1 MATRRIRDE
10 QELRALARLAAPLQ
24 ARPETHVIYVGTDVE
39 AIVAELRETTW
50 QEVGVVAVDGDD
62 TIGWLVGDVDAD
74 MGRVWWHGP
83 FVAAAAWEAVA
94 SELLRAG
101 RRQLP
106 GQVAEEELAVDA
118 HFERCRAWAEV
129 EGFVAEEGS
138 FVLDLVGPIEPPT
151 VAVREITTD
160 DHGAVIGLHD
170 ALFPGTHTIGA
181 ALVAGHDER
190 HRRLVIES
198 GGAVVG
204 YIAVERQPDG
214 SGYID
219 FLGVAPSA
227 RRKGLGG
234 ELVRAGVAEL
244 RRMGAVTIGLTVR
257 EENTG
262 ARDLYVSLGFREERV
277 AVPLRRGFSLA

>member
-10 QELRALARLAAPLQ
+10 RELATLARLAAPLQ
-24 ARPETHVIYVGTDVE
+24 ERPETHVIYVGTD
-39 AIVAELRETTW
+39 ADTILAELRETTW
-50 QEVGVVAVDGDD
+50 QEVGVVAVDGDE
-62 TIGWLVGDVDAD
+62 TIGWLVGDVDPD

-83 FVAAAAWEAVA
+83 FVAAAAWDAVA
-94 SELLRAG
+94 SELLEAG
-101 RRQLP
+101 RRELP
-106 GQVAEEELAVDA
+106 GQVAQEELAVDA
-118 HFERCRAWAEV
+118 RFERCRSWAGV
-129 EGFVAEEGS
+129 EGFVQEEGS
-138 FVLDLVGPIEPPT
+138 FVLDLVGPIDPPT
-151 VAVREITTD
+151 ASVREITTD
-160 DHGAVIGLHD
+160 DHEVVIGLHE
-170 ALFPGTHTIGA
+170 ALFPGTHTTGA
-181 ALVAGHDER
+181 TLVAGHDET

-204 YIAVERQPDG
+204 YVAVERQPDG

-244 RRMGAVTIGLTVR
+244 RRMGAATIGLTVR
-257 EENTG
+257 EGSTG